1 MDDIKELI
9 ENCSCYV
16 FFGKDLLLIYDK
28 NMELSGKFT
37 VTEEQM
43 YEIRK
48 IGIGLESKPGR

>member
-1 MDDIKELI
+1 MDGIEELLKE
-9 ENCSCYV
+9 CSCYV

-28 NMELSGKFT
+28 NMELSGKFN

-48 IGIGLESKPGR
+48 MSIGLESKFGC

>member
-1 MDDIKELI
+1 MDEIKELLKD
-9 ENCSCYV
+9 CCCYV

-28 NMELSGKFT
+28 NMELSGKFN

-48 IGIGLESKPGR
+48 TSVGLESKFGR

>member
-37 VTEEQM
+37 VTEEQI

-48 IGIGLESKPGR
+48 MGVGLESKPGR

>member
-48 IGIGLESKPGR
+48 IGVGLESKPGR